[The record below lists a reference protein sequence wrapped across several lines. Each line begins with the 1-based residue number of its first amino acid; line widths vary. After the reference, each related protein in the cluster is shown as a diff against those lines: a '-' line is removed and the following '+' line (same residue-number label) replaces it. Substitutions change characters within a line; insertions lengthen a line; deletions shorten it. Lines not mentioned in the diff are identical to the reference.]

1 MKKGLFYC
9 INFER
14 RGVNMI
20 QVKTELPEIFESFAE
35 ARQNGFLAMKK
46 LKDNGK
52 GVVGQF
58 CTYTPLEIFMAGGL
72 ISVGL
77 CSTSDET
84 IPEAE
89 KVLPSNLCP
98 LIKSSYGF
106 AITDKCPY
114 MYFSDLVVGETTCD
128 GKVKMY
134 ELLAKKKNVHVLE
147 LPRRQNTPEAKALWK
162 AELGRLKERVEKDF
176 DVVITDD
183 DLRDAIRR
191 KNIER
196 SLLKELYELSLM
208 TPPPITGLR
217 QLQILFGS
225 QFKFDWDE
233 KVAEIRNTIDTIKD
247 AYQRGERPVSED
259 APRILITGCPMGGV
273 TEKVVK
279 VIEESGAVVVAFE
292 NCTGAKQ
299 MDRQCREEGD
309 PLTNIAEHYLQ
320 IGCSVM
326 TPNPNR
332 FEFLERLCE
341 QFKVDG
347 VVEMTLQACHTYA
360 IEAHSVKEFLQKKD
374 IPYLQ
379 LETDY
384 GTADIGQLLTRAGA
398 FVEML

>member
-1 MKKGLFYC
+1 
-9 INFER
+9 
-14 RGVNMI
+14 MI

>member
-1 MKKGLFYC
+1 MIQMKK
-9 INFER
+9 
-14 RGVNMI
+14 
-20 QVKTELPEIFESFAE
+20 ELPQVFDSFAE
-35 ARQNGFLAMKK
+35 ARKNGFLAVKK
-46 LKDNGK
+46 IKDSGK

-58 CTYTPLEIFMAGGL
+58 CTYTPLEIFMAADL
-72 ISVGL
+72 VSVSL

-89 KVLPSNLCP
+89 KELPSNLCP

-106 AITDKCPY
+106 AVTDKCPY
-114 MYFSDLVVGETTCD
+114 MYFADLVVGETTCD

-134 ELLAKKKNVHVLE
+134 ELLAKKKNLHILQ
-147 LPRRQNTPEAKALWK
+147 LPRNQFTPEAKALWK
-162 AELGRLKERVEKDF
+162 SELIRLKERVEKDF
-176 DVVITDD
+176 GVTITDD
-183 DLRDAIRR
+183 NLIEAIKKRNVERR
-191 KNIER
+191 
-196 SLLKELYELSLM
+196 LLKELYELSTM
-208 TPPPITGLR
+208 CPPPITGLR

-225 QFKFDWDE
+225 QFKFDWQE
-233 KVAEIRNTIDTIKD
+233 KTDEIRSAIMNIKE
-247 AYQRGERPVSED
+247 AYEAGERSVSVD

-279 VIEESGAVVVAFE
+279 VIEEAGAVVVAYE

-299 MDRQCREEGD
+299 MDRQCKEEGD
-309 PLTNIAEHYLQ
+309 PLTNIADHYLQ
-320 IGCSVM
+320 IGCSIM

-332 FEFLERLCE
+332 FELLGRLCE
-341 QFKVDG
+341 QFHVDG

-360 IEAHSVKEFLQKKD
+360 VESYTVKTFLKEKN

-384 GTADIGQLLTRAGA
+384 STADIGQLSTRAGA

>member
-1 MKKGLFYC
+1 MKK
-9 INFER
+9 
-14 RGVNMI
+14 
-20 QVKTELPEIFESFAE
+20 ELPQVFDSFAE
-35 ARQNGFLAMKK
+35 ARKNGFLAVKK
-46 LKDNGK
+46 IKDSGK

-58 CTYTPLEIFMAGGL
+58 CTYTPLEIFMAADL
-72 ISVGL
+72 VSVSL

-89 KVLPSNLCP
+89 KELPSNLCP

-106 AITDKCPY
+106 AVTDKCPY
-114 MYFSDLVVGETTCD
+114 MYFADLVVGETTCD

-134 ELLAKKKNVHVLE
+134 ELLAKKKNLHILQ
-147 LPRRQNTPEAKALWK
+147 LPRNQFTPEAKALWK
-162 AELGRLKERVEKDF
+162 SELIRLKERVEKDF
-176 DVVITDD
+176 GVTITDD
-183 DLRDAIRR
+183 NLIDAIKKR
-191 KNIER
+191 NIER
-196 SLLKELYELSLM
+196 RLLKELYELSTM
-208 TPPPITGLR
+208 CPPPITGLR

-225 QFKFDWDE
+225 QFKFDWQE
-233 KVAEIRNTIDTIKD
+233 KTDEIRSAIKNIKE
-247 AYQRGERPVSED
+247 AYEAGERPVSVD

-279 VIEESGAVVVAFE
+279 VIEEAGAVVVAYE

-299 MDRQCREEGD
+299 MDRQCKEEGD
-309 PLTNIAEHYLQ
+309 PLTNIADHYLQ
-320 IGCSVM
+320 IGCSIM

-332 FEFLERLCE
+332 FEILGRLCE
-341 QFKVDG
+341 QFHVSG

-360 IEAHSVKEFLQKKD
+360 VESYTVKTFLKEKN

-384 GTADIGQLLTRAGA
+384 STADIGQLSTRAGA

>member
-1 MKKGLFYC
+1 
-9 INFER
+9 
-14 RGVNMI
+14 MI
-20 QVKTELPEIFESFAE
+20 QMRTELPQIFDSFAE

-46 LKDNGK
+46 IKDSGK

-58 CTYTPLEIFMAGGL
+58 CTYTPLEIFMAADL
-72 ISVGL
+72 VSVGL

-89 KVLPSNLCP
+89 KILPSNLCP

-128 GKVKMY
+128 GKMKMY
-134 ELLAKKKNVHVLE
+134 ELLGKEKNVHILE
-147 LPRRQNTPEAKALWK
+147 LPRRQTTPEAKALWR
-162 AELGRLKERVEKDF
+162 AELVRLKERVEKDF
-176 DVVITDD
+176 GVVITDD
-183 DLRDAIRR
+183 KLREAIRKR
-191 KNIER
+191 NVER
-196 SLLKELYELSLM
+196 ALLKKLYELSAM

-217 QLQILFGS
+217 QLQVLFGS
-225 QFKFDWDE
+225 QFKFNWDE
-233 KVAEIRNTIDTIKD
+233 KVAEIQGAIDSIKKAYD
-247 AYQRGERPVSED
+247 AGERPVPES

-279 VIEESGAVVVAFE
+279 VVEEAGAVVVAFE

-299 MDRQCREEGD
+299 MDRQCREDGD
-309 PLTNIAEHYLQ
+309 PLTNIAEYYLQ

-326 TPNPNR
+326 TPNTNR
-332 FEFLERLCE
+332 FELLDRLCE
-341 QFKVDG
+341 QFKVNG

-360 IEAHSVKEFLQKKD
+360 IEAYTVKTHLQEKN

-384 GTADIGQLLTRAGA
+384 STADIGQLSTRAGA

>member
-1 MKKGLFYC
+1 
-9 INFER
+9 
-14 RGVNMI
+14 MI
-20 QVKTELPEIFESFAE
+20 QKKTELPQVFESFAE
-35 ARQNGFLAMKK
+35 ARKNGFLAMKG
-46 LKDNGK
+46 LKDSGK
-52 GVVGQF
+52 GVVGLF
-58 CTYTPLEIFMAGGL
+58 CAYTPLEIFMAADL
-72 ISVGL
+72 VSVGL

-134 ELLAKKKNVHVLE
+134 ELLGRTKNVHILE
-147 LPRRQNTPEAKALWK
+147 LPRRQDTHEAKALWR
-162 AELGRLKERVEKDF
+162 AELVRLKERVERDF
-176 DVVITDD
+176 GVAITDD
-183 DLRDAIRR
+183 LLREAIRKR
-191 KNIER
+191 NTER
-196 SLLKELYELSLM
+196 RLLKELYELSAM
-208 TPPPITGLR
+208 TPPPVTGLR

-225 QFKFDWDE
+225 QFKFNWEE
-233 KVAEIRNTIDTIKD
+233 KVAEITGAIDKIRAAYD
-247 AYQRGERPVSED
+247 AGDHPVPES

-279 VIEESGAVVVAFE
+279 VIEEAGAVVVAYE

-299 MDRQCREEGD
+299 MDRQCREDGD
-309 PLTNIAEHYLQ
+309 PLTNLADHYLQ

-326 TPNPNR
+326 TPDSNR
-332 FEFLERLCE
+332 FELLDRLCQ
-341 QFKVDG
+341 QFQVDG

-360 IEAHSVKEFLQKKD
+360 VEAYTIKNHLKEKN

-384 GTADIGQLLTRAGA
+384 GTADIGQLSTRAGA
-398 FVEML
+398 FIEML

>member
-1 MKKGLFYC
+1 
-9 INFER
+9 
-14 RGVNMI
+14 MI
-20 QVKTELPEIFESFAE
+20 QKRTGLPEIFDSFAE
-35 ARQNGFLAMKK
+35 ARKNGFLAMKNI
-46 LKDNGK
+46 KDSGK

-58 CTYTPLEIFMAGGL
+58 CTYTPLEIFMAADL
-72 ISVGL
+72 VSVGL

-89 KVLPSNLCP
+89 KVLPGNLCP

-128 GKVKMY
+128 GKIKMY
-134 ELLAKKKNVHVLE
+134 ELLGQEKNVHILE
-147 LPRRQNTPEAKALWK
+147 LPKRQDTPEAKALWR
-162 AELGRLKERVEKDF
+162 AELVRLVERVEKDF
-176 DVVITDD
+176 GVTISEDR
-183 DLRDAIRR
+183 LREAIRKR
-191 KNIER
+191 NIER
-196 SLLKELYELSLM
+196 QLLKELYELSTM

-233 KVAEIRNTIDTIKD
+233 KVAEIRGAIDSIRA
-247 AYQRGERPVSED
+247 AYETGERPVSEH
-259 APRILITGCPMGGV
+259 APRILVTGCPMGGV

-279 VIEESGAVVVAFE
+279 VIEEAGAVVVAFE
-292 NCTGAKQ
+292 NCSGAKQ
-299 MDRQCREEGD
+299 MDRQCPEAGD

-320 IGCSVM
+320 IGCAVM
-326 TPNPNR
+326 TPDRNR
-332 FEFLERLCE
+332 FELLDQLCD
-341 QFKVDG
+341 QFQVDG
-347 VVEMTLQACHTYA
+347 VVEMTLQACHSYA
-360 IEAHSVKEFLQKKD
+360 VEAHLIKAHLHSKG

-384 GTADIGQLLTRAGA
+384 GTADIGQLSTRAGA

>member
-1 MKKGLFYC
+1 M
-9 INFER
+9 IER
-14 RGVNMI
+14 
-20 QVKTELPEIFESFAE
+20 KTELPQIFDSFAQ

-46 LKDNGK
+46 IKDNGK

-58 CTYTPLEIFMAGGL
+58 CTYTPLEIFMAADL
-72 ISVGL
+72 VSVGL

-134 ELLAKKKNVHVLE
+134 ELLAKEKNVHILE
-147 LPRRQNTPEAKALWK
+147 LPRRQDTPEAQALWR
-162 AELGRLKERVEKDF
+162 AELVRLKERVEKDF
-176 DVVITDD
+176 GVTITDD
-183 DLRDAIRR
+183 QLREAIGRR
-191 KNIER
+191 NTER
-196 SLLKELYELSLM
+196 RLLKELYELSIM

-225 QFKFDWDE
+225 QFKFNWEE
-233 KVAEIRNTIDTIKD
+233 KVAEIQNAIDSIRS
-247 AYQRGERPVSED
+247 AYQAGDRPVKEE

-279 VIEESGAVVVAFE
+279 VIEEAGAVVVVYE

-299 MDRQCREEGD
+299 LDRQCREEGD
-309 PLTNIAEHYLQ
+309 PLTNIADHYLQ
-320 IGCSVM
+320 IGCAVM
-326 TPNPNR
+326 TPDNNR
-332 FEFLERLCE
+332 FALLERLCE
-341 QFKVDG
+341 QFHVDG
-347 VVEMTLQACHTYA
+347 VVEMTLQACHAYA
-360 IEAHSVKEFLQKKD
+360 VEAHSVKAFMKRKG

-384 GTADIGQLLTRAGA
+384 STSDIGQLSTRAGA

>member
-1 MKKGLFYC
+1 ML
-9 INFER
+9 EL
-14 RGVNMI
+14 
-20 QVKTELPEIFESFAE
+20 KTELPQIFESFAE
-35 ARQNGFLAMKK
+35 ARQNGFLAMKEI
-46 LKDNGK
+46 KDSGK

-58 CTYTPLEIFMAGGL
+58 CTYTPLEIFMAADL
-72 ISVGL
+72 VSVGL
-77 CSTSDET
+77 CATSDET
-84 IPEAE
+84 IKDAE
-89 KVLPSNLCP
+89 KVLPGNLCP

-134 ELLAKKKNVHVLE
+134 ELLGEIKNVHILE
-147 LPRRQNTPEAKALWK
+147 LPHRQDTPEAKALWR
-162 AELGRLKERVEKDF
+162 AEIVRLKERVEKDF
-176 DVVITDD
+176 GVVITDEK
-183 DLRDAIRR
+183 LRDAIHRR
-191 KNIER
+191 NIER
-196 SLLKELYELSLM
+196 RLLKELYELSTM

-217 QLQILFGS
+217 QLQILFGA
-225 QFKFDWDE
+225 QFKFDWNQ
-233 KVAEIRNTIDTIKD
+233 KVEEIQNAIDSIRK
-247 AYQRGERPVSED
+247 AYEEGERPVEES

-279 VIEESGAVVVAFE
+279 VIEDAGAVVVAYE

-309 PLTNIAEHYLQ
+309 PITNIADHYLQ

-326 TPNPNR
+326 TPDTNR
-332 FEFLERLCE
+332 LELLDRLCE
-341 QFKVDG
+341 QFQVDG

-360 IEAHSVKEFLQKKD
+360 IEAYTIQRHLREKG

-384 GTADIGQLLTRAGA
+384 GTADIGQLSTRAGA

>member
-1 MKKGLFYC
+1 
-9 INFER
+9 
-14 RGVNMI
+14 MI
-20 QVKTELPEIFESFAE
+20 QMKTELPQVFDSFAE
-35 ARQNGFLAMKK
+35 ARKNGFLAIKK
-46 LKDNGK
+46 IKDAGK

-58 CTYTPLEIFMAGGL
+58 CTYTPLEIFMAADL
-72 ISVGL
+72 VSVSL

-84 IPEAE
+84 IPDAE

-114 MYFSDLVVGETTCD
+114 MYFADLVVGETTCD

-134 ELLAKKKNVHVLE
+134 ELLAQKKNVHVLE
-147 LPRRQNTPEAKALWK
+147 LPHRQDTPEAKALWH
-162 AELGRLKERVEKDF
+162 AELVRLKSRVENDF
-176 DVVITDD
+176 GVTITDD
-183 DLRDAIRR
+183 MLREAIH
-191 KNIER
+191 KCNIER
-196 SLLKELYELSLM
+196 RLLKELYELSTLC
-208 TPPPITGLR
+208 PPPMSGLR
-217 QLQILFGS
+217 QLQILFGA
-225 QFKFDWDE
+225 QYKFDWQE
-233 KVAEIRNTIDTIKD
+233 KVDEIHKAINSIRESYDAGDRPIAEN
-247 AYQRGERPVSED
+247 

-279 VIEESGAVVVAFE
+279 VIEDAGAVVVAFE

-299 MDRQCREEGD
+299 MDRQCREDGD
-309 PLTNIAEHYLQ
+309 PITNIADHYLQ

-332 FEFLERLCE
+332 FELLGRLCE

-360 IEAHSVKEFLQKKD
+360 IEAYTVKTFLKNRN

-384 GTADIGQLLTRAGA
+384 GTADIGQLSTRAGA

>member
-1 MKKGLFYC
+1 
-9 INFER
+9 
-14 RGVNMI
+14 MI
-20 QVKTELPEIFESFAE
+20 QMRTELPRIFDSFAE

-46 LKDNGK
+46 IKDSGK

-58 CTYTPLEIFMAGGL
+58 CTYTPLEIFMAADL
-72 ISVGL
+72 VSVGL

-84 IPEAE
+84 IPDAE

-134 ELLAKKKNVHVLE
+134 ELLAKEKNVHILE
-147 LPRRQNTPEAKALWK
+147 LPRRQDTAEAKALWR
-162 AELGRLKERVEKDF
+162 AELIRLKERVEKDF
-176 DVVITDD
+176 GVSITDD
-183 DLRDAIRR
+183 KLREAIRKR
-191 KNIER
+191 NVER
-196 SLLKELYELSLM
+196 ALLKELYELSTM

-225 QFKFDWDE
+225 QFKFNWDD
-233 KVAEIRNTIDTIKD
+233 KVAEIRGAIDSIKE
-247 AYQRGERPVSED
+247 AYNEGERPVSKN

-279 VIEESGAVVVAFE
+279 VIEEAGAVVVAFE

-299 MDRQCREEGD
+299 MDRQCREDGD
-309 PLTNIAEHYLQ
+309 PIENIAEHYLQ

-326 TPNPNR
+326 TPDANR
-332 FEFLERLCE
+332 FALLDRLCG
-341 QFKVDG
+341 QFQVDG

-360 IEAHSVKEFLQKKD
+360 VEAYTVKTHLQRKN

-384 GTADIGQLLTRAGA
+384 GTADIGQLSTRAGA

>member
-1 MKKGLFYC
+1 M
-9 INFER
+9 
-14 RGVNMI
+14 VQM
-20 QVKTELPEIFESFAE
+20 KTELPQIFDSFAE
-35 ARQNGFLAMKK
+35 ARRNGFLAMKEI
-46 LKDNGK
+46 KDAGK

-58 CTYTPLEIFMAGGL
+58 CTYTPLEIFMAADL
-72 ISVGL
+72 VSVSL
-77 CSTSDET
+77 CATSDET
-84 IPEAE
+84 IPDAE
-89 KVLPSNLCP
+89 KVLPGNLCP

-114 MYFSDLVVGETTCD
+114 MYFADLVVGETTCD

-134 ELLAKKKNVHVLE
+134 ELLAQKKNVHVLE
-147 LPRRQNTPEAKALWK
+147 LPHRQDTPEAKALWRS
-162 AELGRLKERVEKDF
+162 EIVRLKERVERYF
-176 DVVITDD
+176 DVIITEDM
-183 DLRDAIRR
+183 LREAIQKRNTERR
-191 KNIER
+191 
-196 SLLKELYELSLM
+196 LLKELYELSAM
-208 TPPPITGLR
+208 CPPPVSGLR

-225 QFKFDWDE
+225 QFKFDWKE
-233 KVAEIRNTIDTIKD
+233 KIEEIQNAINGIKE
-247 AYQRGERPVSED
+247 AYDRGERPIGED
-259 APRILITGCPMGGV
+259 APRVLITGCPIGGV

-279 VIEESGAVVVAFE
+279 VIEDAGAVVVAFE

-299 MDRQCREEGD
+299 MDRQCLEDGD
-309 PLTNIAEHYLQ
+309 PITNIADYYLK

-332 FEFLERLCE
+332 FELLGRLCE

-360 IEAHSVKEFLQKKD
+360 IEAYTVKTYLKKKD

-384 GTADIGQLLTRAGA
+384 STADIGQLSTRAGA

>member
-1 MKKGLFYC
+1 
-9 INFER
+9 
-14 RGVNMI
+14 MI
-20 QVKTELPEIFESFAE
+20 KMKTELPQIFDSFAE
-35 ARQNGFLAMKK
+35 ARKNGFLAMKK
-46 LKDNGK
+46 IKDSGK

-58 CTYTPLEIFMAGGL
+58 CTYTPLEIFMAADL
-72 ISVGL
+72 VSVGL

-84 IPEAE
+84 IPDAE

-128 GKVKMY
+128 GKTKMY
-134 ELLAKKKNVHVLE
+134 ELLAQRKNVHILE
-147 LPRRQNTPEAKALWK
+147 LPSRQDTPDAKALWR
-162 AELGRLKERVEKDF
+162 AELVRLKKRVEQDF
-176 DVVITDD
+176 GVTITDD
-183 DLRDAIRR
+183 MLREAIRR
-191 KNIER
+191 RNIER
-196 SLLKELYELSLM
+196 KLLKEMYELSTM

-225 QFKFDWDE
+225 QFKFDWKE
-233 KVAEIRNTIDTIKD
+233 KVAEIRKAIDRIKE
-247 AYQRGERPVSED
+247 AYQAGERPVLDS

-279 VIEESGAVVVAFE
+279 VIEEAGAVVVAFE

-299 MDRQCREEGD
+299 MDRQCREDGD
-309 PLTNIAEHYLQ
+309 PLTNLADYYLQ

-326 TPNPNR
+326 TPNKNR
-332 FEFLERLCE
+332 FELLDRLCE

-360 IEAHSVKEFLQKKD
+360 VESYTVKTHCEVKN

-384 GTADIGQLLTRAGA
+384 GTADIGQLATRAGA

>member
-1 MKKGLFYC
+1 MVQ
-9 INFER
+9 I
-14 RGVNMI
+14 
-20 QVKTELPEIFESFAE
+20 KTELPQVFESFAQ
-35 ARQNGFLAMKK
+35 ARRNGFLAMKQ
-46 LKDNGK
+46 LKDSGK

-58 CTYTPLEIFMAGGL
+58 CTYTPLEIFMAAGL
-72 ISVGL
+72 VSVGL

-84 IPEAE
+84 IAEAE
-89 KVLPSNLCP
+89 KILPGNLCP

-128 GKVKMY
+128 GKIKMY
-134 ELLAKKKNVHVLE
+134 ELLGQIKNVHILE
-147 LPRRQNTPEAKALWK
+147 LPKRQDTPQAKALWH
-162 AELGRLKERVEKDF
+162 AEVVRLKERVERDF
-176 DVVITDD
+176 NVVITDD
-183 DLRDAIRR
+183 LLREAIRKR
-191 KNIER
+191 NVER
-196 SLLKELYELSLM
+196 RLLKELYELSTM

-217 QLQILFGS
+217 QLQILFGA

-233 KVAEIRNTIDTIKD
+233 KKAELEGAISSIRA
-247 AYQRGERPVSED
+247 AYAAGERPVPEA

-279 VIEESGAVVVAFE
+279 AIEEAGAVVVAFE

-299 MDRQCREEGD
+299 MDRQCSEAGD
-309 PLTNIAEHYLQ
+309 PLTSIADHYLQ
-320 IGCSVM
+320 VGCAVM

-332 FEFLERLCE
+332 LALLDRLCA
-341 QFKVDG
+341 QFQVDG
-347 VVEMTLQACHTYA
+347 VVEMTLQACHPYA
-360 IEAHSVKEFLQKKD
+360 VEAYTIRMHMQQKN

-384 GTADIGQLLTRAGA
+384 GTADIGQLSTRAGA

>member
-1 MKKGLFYC
+1 MIEKKT
-9 INFER
+9 
-14 RGVNMI
+14 
-20 QVKTELPEIFESFAE
+20 QLPQIFESFAE
-35 ARQNGFLAMKK
+35 ARKNGFLAMKK
-46 LKDNGK
+46 IKDSGK

-58 CTYTPLEIFMAGGL
+58 CTYTPLEIFMAADL
-72 ISVGL
+72 VSVGL

-134 ELLAKKKNVHVLE
+134 ELLAKEKNVHILE
-147 LPRRQNTPEAKALWK
+147 LPRRQDTPEAQALWR
-162 AELGRLKERVEKDF
+162 AELVRLKERVEKDF
-176 DVVITDD
+176 GVTITDD
-183 DLRDAIRR
+183 RLRQAIARR
-191 KNIER
+191 NTER
-196 SLLKELYELSLM
+196 RLLKELYELSIM

-225 QFKFDWDE
+225 QFKFNWEE
-233 KVAEIRNTIDTIKD
+233 KVAEIQNAIDSIWG
-247 AYQRGERPVSED
+247 AYQAGERPVKDE

-279 VIEESGAVVVAFE
+279 VIEEAGAVVVVYE

-299 MDRQCREEGD
+299 LDRQCREEGD
-309 PLTNIAEHYLQ
+309 PLTNIADHYLQ
-320 IGCSVM
+320 IGCAVM
-326 TPNPNR
+326 TPDNNR
-332 FEFLERLCE
+332 FALLERLCE
-341 QFKVDG
+341 QFHVDG
-347 VVEMTLQACHTYA
+347 VVEMTLQACHAYA
-360 IEAHSVKEFLQKKD
+360 VEAHSVKAFMRSKG

-384 GTADIGQLLTRAGA
+384 STSDIGQLSTRAGA

>member
-1 MKKGLFYC
+1 MKK
-9 INFER
+9 
-14 RGVNMI
+14 
-20 QVKTELPEIFESFAE
+20 ELPQVFDSFAE
-35 ARQNGFLAMKK
+35 ARKNGFLAVKK
-46 LKDNGK
+46 IKDSGK

-58 CTYTPLEIFMAGGL
+58 CTYTPLEIFMAADL
-72 ISVGL
+72 VSVSL

-89 KVLPSNLCP
+89 KELPSNLCP

-106 AITDKCPY
+106 AVTDKCPY
-114 MYFSDLVVGETTCD
+114 MYFADLVVGETTCD

-134 ELLAKKKNVHVLE
+134 ELLAKKKNLHILQ
-147 LPRRQNTPEAKALWK
+147 LPRNQFTKEAKALWK
-162 AELGRLKERVEKDF
+162 SELIRLKERVEKDF
-176 DVVITDD
+176 GVTITDD
-183 DLRDAIRR
+183 NLIEAIKKRNVERR
-191 KNIER
+191 
-196 SLLKELYELSLM
+196 LLKELYELSTM
-208 TPPPITGLR
+208 CPPPITGLR

-225 QFKFDWDE
+225 QFKFDWQE
-233 KVAEIRNTIDTIKD
+233 KADEIRSAIMNIKE
-247 AYQRGERPVSED
+247 AYEAGERPVSVD

-279 VIEESGAVVVAFE
+279 VIEEAGAVVVAYE

-299 MDRQCREEGD
+299 MDRQCKEEGD
-309 PLTNIAEHYLQ
+309 PLTNIADHYLQ
-320 IGCSVM
+320 IGCSIM

-332 FEFLERLCE
+332 FELLGRLCE
-341 QFKVDG
+341 QFHVDG

-360 IEAHSVKEFLQKKD
+360 VESYTVKRFLKEKN

-384 GTADIGQLLTRAGA
+384 STADIGQLSTRAGA

>member
-1 MKKGLFYC
+1 MVE
-9 INFER
+9 I
-14 RGVNMI
+14 
-20 QVKTELPEIFESFAE
+20 KTELPQVFESFAQ

-46 LKDNGK
+46 IKDNGK

-58 CTYTPLEIFMAGGL
+58 CTYTPLEIFMAADL
-72 ISVGL
+72 VSVGL
-77 CSTSDET
+77 CSTNDET

-134 ELLAKKKNVHVLE
+134 ELLGQIKNVHILE
-147 LPRRQNTPEAKALWK
+147 LPKRQDTPQAKELWY
-162 AELGRLKERVEKDF
+162 AELVRLKERVEKDF
-176 DVVITDD
+176 DVTISEDM
-183 DLRDAIRR
+183 LREAIRKR
-191 KNIER
+191 NIER
-196 SLLKELYELSLM
+196 KLLKELYELSTM

-225 QFKFDWDE
+225 QFKFDWEE
-233 KVAEIRNTIDTIKD
+233 KVAELQGAINSIRQAYD
-247 AYQRGERPVSED
+247 AGERPVPEH

-279 VIEESGAVVVAFE
+279 VIEEAGAVVVVFE

-309 PLTNIAEHYLQ
+309 PLTNIADHYLQ
-320 IGCSVM
+320 IGCAVM

-332 FEFLERLCE
+332 LELLDRLCE

-347 VVEMTLQACHTYA
+347 VVEMTLQACHPYA
-360 IEAHSVKEFLQKKD
+360 VEAYTIKKHLQQRN

-379 LETDY
+379 METDY
-384 GTADIGQLLTRAGA
+384 GTADIGQLATRAGA

>member
-1 MKKGLFYC
+1 ML
-9 INFER
+9 EL
-14 RGVNMI
+14 
-20 QVKTELPEIFESFAE
+20 KTELPQIFESFAD
-35 ARQNGFLAMKK
+35 ARQNGFLAMKEI
-46 LKDNGK
+46 KDSGK

-58 CTYTPLEIFMAGGL
+58 CTYTPLEIFMAADL
-72 ISVGL
+72 VSVGL

-84 IPEAE
+84 IKDAE
-89 KVLPSNLCP
+89 KVLPGNLCP

-134 ELLAKKKNVHVLE
+134 ELLGEIKNVHILE
-147 LPRRQNTPEAKALWK
+147 LPHRQDTPEAKALWR
-162 AELGRLKERVEKDF
+162 AEIVRLKERVEKDF
-176 DVVITDD
+176 GVVITDEK
-183 DLRDAIRR
+183 LRDAIHRR
-191 KNIER
+191 NIER
-196 SLLKELYELSLM
+196 RLLKELYELSTM

-217 QLQILFGS
+217 QLQILFGA
-225 QFKFDWDE
+225 QFKFDWNQ
-233 KVAEIRNTIDTIKD
+233 KVEEIQNAIDSIRK
-247 AYQRGERPVSED
+247 AYEEGERPVAES

-279 VIEESGAVVVAFE
+279 VIEDAGAVVVAYE

-309 PLTNIAEHYLQ
+309 PITNIADHYLQ

-326 TPNPNR
+326 TPDANR
-332 FEFLERLCE
+332 LELLDRLCE
-341 QFKVDG
+341 QFQVDG

-360 IEAHSVKEFLQKKD
+360 VEAYSIQRHLREKG

-384 GTADIGQLLTRAGA
+384 GTADIGQLSTRAGA

>member
-1 MKKGLFYC
+1 
-9 INFER
+9 
-14 RGVNMI
+14 MI
-20 QVKTELPEIFESFAE
+20 QVKTELPKIFDSFAE

-46 LKDNGK
+46 IKDSGK

-58 CTYTPLEIFMAGGL
+58 CTYTPLEIFMAADL
-72 ISVGL
+72 VSVGL

-84 IPEAE
+84 IPAAE

-134 ELLAKKKNVHVLE
+134 ELLGQQKNLHILE
-147 LPRRQNTPEAKALWK
+147 LPRRQDTPEAKALWL
-162 AELGRLKERVEKDF
+162 AEIRRLKERVETDF

-183 DLRDAIRR
+183 KLREAIHKR
-191 KNIER
+191 NIER
-196 SLLKELYELSLM
+196 KLLKELYELSTL
-208 TPPPITGLR
+208 TPPPITGIR

-233 KVAEIRNTIDTIKD
+233 KVAEIRNAIDSIKNAYD
-247 AYQRGERPVSED
+247 AGERPVLKN
-259 APRILITGCPMGGV
+259 APRILVTGCPMGGV

-279 VIEESGAVVVAFE
+279 VIEDAGAVVVAYE

-299 MDRQCREEGD
+299 MDRQCKEEGD
-309 PLTNIAEHYLQ
+309 PLQNIAEHYLQ
-320 IGCSVM
+320 IGCSIM
-326 TPNPNR
+326 TPDRNR
-332 FEFLERLCE
+332 FELLDRLCE
-341 QFKVDG
+341 QFQVDG

-360 IEAHSVKEFLQKKD
+360 VEAYTVKAYLKD
-374 IPYLQ
+374 KGIPYMQ
-379 LETDY
+379 METDY
-384 GTADIGQLLTRAGA
+384 STADIGPLATRAGA

>member
-1 MKKGLFYC
+1 MVE
-9 INFER
+9 I
-14 RGVNMI
+14 
-20 QVKTELPEIFESFAE
+20 KTDLPEIFESFAQ

-46 LKDNGK
+46 IKDSGK

-58 CTYTPLEIFMAGGL
+58 CTYTPQEIFMAADL
-72 ISVGL
+72 VSVGL

-128 GKVKMY
+128 GKTKMY
-134 ELLAKKKNVHVLE
+134 ELLSQKKNVHILE
-147 LPRRQNTPEAKALWK
+147 LPKRQDTPQAKALWHT
-162 AELGRLKERVEKDF
+162 EVTRLKERVEQNF
-176 DVVITDD
+176 GVTITDD
-183 DLRDAIRR
+183 MLRDAIRKRNVER
-191 KNIER
+191 K
-196 SLLKELYELSLM
+196 LLKELYELSTM
-208 TPPPITGLR
+208 SPPPVTGLR

-225 QFKFDWDE
+225 QFKFNWEE
-233 KVAEIRNTIDTIKD
+233 KVAEIQGAIDSIRGAYD
-247 AYQRGERPVSED
+247 AGERPIPAH

-279 VIEESGAVVVAFE
+279 VIEDAGAVVVAFE

-299 MDRQCREEGD
+299 MDRQCKEEGD

-320 IGCSVM
+320 IGCAVM

-332 FEFLERLCE
+332 FTLLDRLCE
-341 QFKVDG
+341 QFQVDG
-347 VVEMTLQACHTYA
+347 VVEMTLQACHPYA
-360 IEAHSVKEFLQKKD
+360 VETHTVKTHMQNKNM
-374 IPYLQ
+374 PYLQ

-384 GTADIGQLLTRAGA
+384 GTADIGQLSTRAGA

>member
-1 MKKGLFYC
+1 
-9 INFER
+9 
-14 RGVNMI
+14 MI
-20 QVKTELPEIFESFAE
+20 EMKTELPQVFDSFAE
-35 ARQNGFLAMKK
+35 ARKNGFLAIKK
-46 LKDNGK
+46 IKDSGK

-58 CTYTPLEIFMAGGL
+58 CTYTPLEIFMAAGL
-72 ISVGL
+72 VSVSL

-84 IPEAE
+84 IPDAE

-114 MYFSDLVVGETTCD
+114 MYFADLVVGETTCD
-128 GKVKMY
+128 GKIKMY
-134 ELLAKKKNVHVLE
+134 ELLAQKKNVHVLE
-147 LPRRQNTPEAKALWK
+147 LPHRQDTPEAKALWR
-162 AELGRLKERVEKDF
+162 AELVRLKFRVEKDF
-176 DVVITDD
+176 GVTITDD
-183 DLRDAIRR
+183 MLREAIHKR
-191 KNIER
+191 NIER
-196 SLLKELYELSLM
+196 RLLKELYELSTLC
-208 TPPPITGLR
+208 PPPMSGLR
-217 QLQILFGS
+217 QLQILFGA
-225 QFKFDWDE
+225 QYKFDWQE
-233 KVAEIRNTIDTIKD
+233 KVDEIQNAIDGIKE
-247 AYQRGERPVSED
+247 AYYAGEHLISED

-279 VIEESGAVVVAFE
+279 AIEDAGAVVVAFE

-299 MDRQCREEGD
+299 MDRQCKEEGD
-309 PLTNIAEHYLQ
+309 PITNIADHYLQ

-332 FEFLERLCE
+332 FELLDRLCK

-360 IEAHSVKEFLQKKD
+360 VEAYTVKTFLKERN

-384 GTADIGQLLTRAGA
+384 GTADIGQLSTRAGA

>member
-1 MKKGLFYC
+1 MKK
-9 INFER
+9 
-14 RGVNMI
+14 
-20 QVKTELPEIFESFAE
+20 ELPQVFDSFAE
-35 ARQNGFLAMKK
+35 ARKNGFLAVKK
-46 LKDNGK
+46 IKDSGK

-58 CTYTPLEIFMAGGL
+58 CTYTPLEIFMAADL
-72 ISVGL
+72 VSVSL

-89 KVLPSNLCP
+89 KELPSNLCP

-106 AITDKCPY
+106 AVTDKCPY
-114 MYFSDLVVGETTCD
+114 MYFADLVVGETTCD

-134 ELLAKKKNVHVLE
+134 ELLAKKKNLHILQ
-147 LPRRQNTPEAKALWK
+147 LPRNQFTPEAKALWK
-162 AELGRLKERVEKDF
+162 SELIRLKERVEKDF
-176 DVVITDD
+176 GVIITDEN
-183 DLRDAIRR
+183 LIDAIKKRNVERR
-191 KNIER
+191 
-196 SLLKELYELSLM
+196 LLKELYELSTM
-208 TPPPITGLR
+208 CPPPITGLR

-225 QFKFDWDE
+225 QFKFDWQE
-233 KVAEIRNTIDTIKD
+233 KTDEIRSAIKNIKE
-247 AYQRGERPVSED
+247 AYEAGERPVSED

-279 VIEESGAVVVAFE
+279 VIEEAGAVVVAYE

-299 MDRQCREEGD
+299 MDRQCKEEGD
-309 PLTNIAEHYLQ
+309 PLTNIADHYLQ
-320 IGCSVM
+320 IGCSIM

-332 FEFLERLCE
+332 FELLGRLCE
-341 QFKVDG
+341 QFHVDG

-360 IEAHSVKEFLQKKD
+360 VESYTVKTFLKEKN

-384 GTADIGQLLTRAGA
+384 STADIGQLSTRAGA

>member
-1 MKKGLFYC
+1 MKK
-9 INFER
+9 
-14 RGVNMI
+14 
-20 QVKTELPEIFESFAE
+20 ELPQVFDSFAE
-35 ARQNGFLAMKK
+35 ARKNGFLAVKK
-46 LKDNGK
+46 IKDSGK

-58 CTYTPLEIFMAGGL
+58 CTYTPLEIFMAADL
-72 ISVGL
+72 VSVSL

-89 KVLPSNLCP
+89 KELPSNLCP

-106 AITDKCPY
+106 AVTDKCPY
-114 MYFSDLVVGETTCD
+114 MYFADLVVGETTCD

-134 ELLAKKKNVHVLE
+134 ELLAKKKNLHILQ
-147 LPRRQNTPEAKALWK
+147 LPRNQFTPEAKALWK
-162 AELGRLKERVEKDF
+162 SELIRLKERVEKDF
-176 DVVITDD
+176 GVTITDD
-183 DLRDAIRR
+183 NLIEAIKKRNVERR
-191 KNIER
+191 
-196 SLLKELYELSLM
+196 LLKELYELSTM
-208 TPPPITGLR
+208 CPPPITGLR

-225 QFKFDWDE
+225 QFKFDWQE
-233 KVAEIRNTIDTIKD
+233 KTDEIRSAIQNIKE
-247 AYQRGERPVSED
+247 AYEAGERPVSED

-279 VIEESGAVVVAFE
+279 VIEEAGAVVVAYE

-299 MDRQCREEGD
+299 MDRQCKEEGD
-309 PLTNIAEHYLQ
+309 PLTNIADHYLQ
-320 IGCSVM
+320 IGCSIM

-332 FEFLERLCE
+332 FELLGRLCE
-341 QFKVDG
+341 QFHVDG

-360 IEAHSVKEFLQKKD
+360 VESYTVKTFLKEKN

-384 GTADIGQLLTRAGA
+384 STADIGQLSTRAGA

>member
-1 MKKGLFYC
+1 ML
-9 INFER
+9 EL
-14 RGVNMI
+14 
-20 QVKTELPEIFESFAE
+20 KTELPQIFESFAE
-35 ARQNGFLAMKK
+35 ARQNGFLAMKEI
-46 LKDNGK
+46 KDSGK

-58 CTYTPLEIFMAGGL
+58 CTYTPLEIFMAADL
-72 ISVGL
+72 VSVGL
-77 CSTSDET
+77 CATSDET
-84 IPEAE
+84 IKDAE
-89 KVLPSNLCP
+89 KVLPANLCP

-134 ELLAKKKNVHVLE
+134 ELLGEIKNVHILE
-147 LPRRQNTPEAKALWK
+147 LPHRQDTPEAKALWR
-162 AELGRLKERVEKDF
+162 AEIVRLKERVEKDF
-176 DVVITDD
+176 GVTITDEK
-183 DLRDAIRR
+183 LRDAIHKR
-191 KNIER
+191 NIER
-196 SLLKELYELSLM
+196 RLLKELYELSTM

-225 QFKFDWDE
+225 QFKFDWNQ
-233 KVAEIRNTIDTIKD
+233 KVEEIQNAIDSICK
-247 AYQRGERPVSED
+247 AYERGERPVAES

-273 TEKVVK
+273 TEKVIK
-279 VIEESGAVVVAFE
+279 VIEDAGAVVVAYE

-299 MDRQCREEGD
+299 MDRQCKEEGD
-309 PLTNIAEHYLQ
+309 PITNIAEHYLQ

-332 FEFLERLCE
+332 LELLDRLCE
-341 QFKVDG
+341 QFQVDG

-360 IEAHSVKEFLQKKD
+360 VEAYSIQRHLREKGL
-374 IPYLQ
+374 PYLQ

-384 GTADIGQLLTRAGA
+384 GTADIGQLSTRAGA

>member
-1 MKKGLFYC
+1 MIQMKK
-9 INFER
+9 
-14 RGVNMI
+14 
-20 QVKTELPEIFESFAE
+20 ELPQVFDSFAE
-35 ARQNGFLAMKK
+35 ARKNGFLAVKK
-46 LKDNGK
+46 IKDSGK

-58 CTYTPLEIFMAGGL
+58 CTYTPLEIFMAADL
-72 ISVGL
+72 VSVSL

-89 KVLPSNLCP
+89 KDLPSNLCP

-106 AITDKCPY
+106 AVTDKCPY
-114 MYFSDLVVGETTCD
+114 MYFADLVVGETTCD

-134 ELLAKKKNVHVLE
+134 ELLAKKKNLHILQ
-147 LPRRQNTPEAKALWK
+147 LPRNQFTTEAKALWK
-162 AELGRLKERVEKDF
+162 SELIRLKERVEKDF
-176 DVVITDD
+176 GVTITDD
-183 DLRDAIRR
+183 NLVDAIKKRNVERR
-191 KNIER
+191 
-196 SLLKELYELSLM
+196 LLKELYELSTM
-208 TPPPITGLR
+208 CPPPITGLR

-225 QFKFDWDE
+225 QFKFDWQE
-233 KVAEIRNTIDTIKD
+233 KTDEIRSAIKNIKE
-247 AYQRGERPVSED
+247 AYEAGERPVSED

-279 VIEESGAVVVAFE
+279 VIEEAGAVVVAYE

-309 PLTNIAEHYLQ
+309 PLTNIADHYLQ
-320 IGCSVM
+320 IGCSIM

-332 FEFLERLCE
+332 FELLGRLCE
-341 QFKVDG
+341 QFHVNG

-360 IEAHSVKEFLQKKD
+360 VESYTVKTFLKEKN

-384 GTADIGQLLTRAGA
+384 STADIGQLSTRAGA

>member
-1 MKKGLFYC
+1 
-9 INFER
+9 
-14 RGVNMI
+14 MI
-20 QVKTELPEIFESFAE
+20 SMRTELPEIFESFAE

-46 LKDNGK
+46 IKDSGK

-58 CTYTPLEIFMAGGL
+58 CTYTPLEIFMAADL
-72 ISVGL
+72 VSVGL

-84 IPEAE
+84 IPDAE

-134 ELLAKKKNVHVLE
+134 ELLGQEKNVHILE
-147 LPRRQNTPEAKALWK
+147 LPRRQDTPEAKQLWR
-162 AELGRLKERVEKDF
+162 AELQRLKERVEKDF
-176 DVVITDD
+176 GVTITNDM
-183 DLRDAIRR
+183 LVEAIQKR
-191 KNIER
+191 NIER
-196 SLLKELYELSLM
+196 KLLKELYELSTM
-208 TPPPITGLR
+208 TPPPISGLR

-233 KVAEIRNTIDTIKD
+233 KVAELRNVIDTIKK
-247 AYQRGERPVSED
+247 AYAAGERPISEK

-273 TEKVVK
+273 TEKIVK
-279 VIEESGAVVVAFE
+279 VIEDAGAVVVAFE

-299 MDRQCREEGD
+299 MDRQCKEDGD
-309 PLTNIAEHYLQ
+309 PLENIAEHYLQ

-326 TPNPNR
+326 TPDRNR
-332 FEFLERLCE
+332 FELMDRLCE
-341 QFKVDG
+341 QFQVDG

-360 IEAHSVKEFLQKKD
+360 IEAHTVKSHVKEKN

-384 GTADIGQLLTRAGA
+384 GTADIGQLSTRAGA